1 MANVI
6 VFDSETTNGMDDP
19 ICYDTGWTVMDDET
33 GETLAERSFV
43 VADIFINE
51 PQLMAE
57 AYFADKI
64 PQYVADIAD
73 GKRILKRW
81 ANIRKALALDCK
93 IFNVKAIM
101 AHNMRFDYRS
111 TATTQRWL
119 TSSKSRYFFPYGVE
133 IWDTLKMARQ
143 VFGADED
150 YKTFC
155 IDNGYTLANGTS
167 PRFTAEILYRYLTN
181 NPDFVEAH
189 CGFEDTQ
196 IEKEIYL
203 ACVKRNPDVVRKLW
217 EK

>member
-57 AYFADKI
+57 AFFADKI

-73 GKRILKRW
+73 GKRTLKRW
-81 ANIRKALALDCK
+81 ANIRKALVTDCK
-93 IFNVKAIM
+93 VFNVKAIM

-111 TATTQRWL
+111 TAVTQRWL

-143 VFGADED
+143 VFGADAD
-150 YKTFC
+150 YIQFC
-155 IDNGYTLANGTS
+155 IDNGYTLANGKT
-167 PRFTAEILYRYLTN
+167 PRFTAEILYRFLTN
-181 NPDFVEAH
+181 DPTFTEAH

-196 IEKEIYL
+196 IEKEIFL
-203 ACVKRNPDVVRKLW
+203 ACVKRDPTIERKLW
-217 EK
+217 SK